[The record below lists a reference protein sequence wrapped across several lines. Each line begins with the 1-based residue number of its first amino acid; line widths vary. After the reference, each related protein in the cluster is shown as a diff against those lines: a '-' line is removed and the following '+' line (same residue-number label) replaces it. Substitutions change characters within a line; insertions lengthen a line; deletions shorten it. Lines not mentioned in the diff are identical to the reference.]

1 MKPTLVLVGRP
12 NVGKSTLFNR
22 LTKSRNA
29 IVAKVPGLTRDRH
42 YGQGRIGTRPFLVVD
57 TGGLEPAARQ
67 GILPE
72 MAKQTLQAVA
82 EGDRILFL
90 VDAREGLTATDR
102 MIADNLRK
110 CGRPLYL
117 VVNKAEGMASALAAS
132 EFHELGLGEP
142 LPIAAAHGEGVNELV
157 ELILA
162 DAPDE
167 ETPLQQDTHPKIAIV
182 GRPNVGKST
191 LVNALLGEERVI
203 VFDEPGT
210 TRDSIY
216 VDFERQGKRYTLID
230 TAGLRKRGKV
240 VETVEKFSMLK
251 TLQAVADANVAVLVL
266 DAQNQ
271 ITEQD
276 AHIAGIILE
285 AGRALVV
292 ALNKWDGL
300 GWAEREQV
308 KRDLAWKLKF
318 LDFAQVHTISA
329 QEGQGLVALMKA
341 VDAAYTAAMAK
352 LPTPRLTRVLMG
364 AVTRQQP
371 PRSGLIRPKL
381 RYAHQGG
388 RNPPRI
394 VVHGNALDAVPDSYW
409 RYLEGVFRVAF
420 KLQGTPLKVEFKRGR
435 NPYAGKKA

>member
-1 MKPTLVLVGRP
+1 MNPTLVLVGRP
-12 NVGKSTLFNR
+12 NVGKSTLYNR
-22 LTKSRNA
+22 LTKSRDA
-29 IVAKVPGLTRDRH
+29 IVANVPGLTRDRH
-42 YGQGRIGTRPFLVVD
+42 YGQGKIGSRPFLVVD
-57 TGGLEPAARQ
+57 TGGLEPAAKQ

-102 MIADNLRK
+102 MIAVHLRQ
-110 CGRPLYL
+110 CGRPIY
-117 VVNKAEGMASALAAS
+117 VVANKAEGMIPALAAS

-142 LPIAAAHGEGVNELV
+142 LTIAAAHGEGVNDLV
-157 ELILA
+157 ELVLA
-162 DAPDE
+162 DAPDRA
-167 ETPLQQDTHPKIAIV
+167 TPEPLDTHPKIAIV

-191 LVNALLGEERVI
+191 LVNALLGEERLI
-203 VFDEPGT
+203 VFEEPGT

-216 VDFERQGKRYTLID
+216 VNFERHGKRYTLID

-276 AHIAGIILE
+276 AHIAGIILD

-300 GWAEREQV
+300 GRDEREQV
-308 KRDLAWKLKF
+308 KRDMAWKLKF
-318 LDFAQVHTISA
+318 LDFAPIHTISA
-329 QEGQGLVALMKA
+329 REGQGLAVLMKA
-341 VDAAYTAAMAK
+341 VDAAYAAAMAK
-352 LPTPRLTRVLMG
+352 LPTPRLTRVLIN

-371 PRSGLIRPKL
+371 PRSGIIRPKL

-388 RNPPRI
+388 CNPPRI
-394 VVHGNALDAVPDSYW
+394 VVHGNALEAVPDSYW
-409 RYLEGVFRVAF
+409 RYLERVFRDAF
-420 KLQGTPLKVEFKRGR
+420 KLQGTPLKLEFKRGR

>member
-1 MKPTLVLVGRP
+1 MNPTLVLVGRP
-12 NVGKSTLFNR
+12 NVGKSTLYNR
-22 LTKSRNA
+22 LTKSRDA
-29 IVAKVPGLTRDRH
+29 IVANVPGLTRDRH
-42 YGQGRIGTRPFLVVD
+42 YGQGKIGSRPFLVVD
-57 TGGLEPAARQ
+57 TGGLEPAAKQ

-102 MIADNLRK
+102 MIAVHLRK
-110 CGRPLYL
+110 CGRPIY
-117 VVNKAEGMASALAAS
+117 VVANKAEGMIPALAAS

-142 LPIAAAHGEGVNELV
+142 LTIAAAHGEGVNDLV
-157 ELILA
+157 ELVLA
-162 DAPDE
+162 DAPDRA
-167 ETPLQQDTHPKIAIV
+167 TPEPLDTHPKIAIV

-191 LVNALLGEERVI
+191 LVNALLGEERLI
-203 VFDEPGT
+203 VFEEPGT

-216 VDFERQGKRYTLID
+216 VNFERHGKRYTLID

-276 AHIAGIILE
+276 AHIAGIILD

-292 ALNKWDGL
+292 VLNKWDGL
-300 GWAEREQV
+300 GRDEREQV
-308 KRDLAWKLKF
+308 KRDMAWKLKF
-318 LDFAQVHTISA
+318 LDFAPIHTISA
-329 QEGQGLVALMKA
+329 REGQGLAVLMKA
-341 VDAAYTAAMAK
+341 VDAAYAAAMAK
-352 LPTPRLTRVLMG
+352 LPTPKLTRVLIN

-371 PRSGLIRPKL
+371 PRSGIIRPKL

-388 RNPPRI
+388 CNPPRI
-394 VVHGNALDAVPDSYW
+394 VVHGNALEAVPDSYW
-409 RYLEGVFRVAF
+409 RYLERVFREAF
-420 KLQGTPLKVEFKRGR
+420 KLQGTPLKLEFKRGR